1 MFHAVIVE
9 DDPMVATINRQYL
22 QADPRFCLDG
32 SFSNGQEALEYLKDH
47 PADLAIVDYYMP
59 LMDGLEFVRSCRSL
73 NFPLSLIM
81 ITAANTPKEI
91 TDLLKY
97 GVLDYIVK
105 PFTFDR
111 FQQALQKF
119 SQLSSVQQHGKLNQD
134 DIDKLLS
141 RSVPEKKSAPLVKGI
156 QPQTL
161 ERLRGCLIEHR
172 GDFLTSDDI
181 SKEIGLSR
189 ITVRRYLNYLLENH
203 EIFSM
208 MDYTT
213 GGRPC
218 LRYRIEENL

>member
-1 MFHAVIVE
+1 MFHTVIVE
-9 DDPMVATINRQYL
+9 DDPMVANINRQYL

-59 LMDGLEFVRSCRSL
+59 MMDGLEFIRSCRTL

-91 TDLLKY
+91 RDMLKY

-111 FQQALQKF
+111 FQQALQKY
-119 SQLSSVQQHGKLNQD
+119 SQLNSLNQQGKLNQE

-141 RSVPEKKSAPLVKGI
+141 HTMPEKKSTPLVKGI
-156 QPQTL
+156 QIQTL
-161 ERLRGCLIEHR
+161 ERLRLCLTEHR
-172 GDFLTSDDI
+172 GQFLTSDEI

-189 ITVRRYLNYLLENH
+189 ITVRRYLNFLLENRLFRILRRFETSLVISCIH
-203 EIFSM
+203 PVEI
-208 MDYTT
+208 
-213 GGRPC
+213 
-218 LRYRIEENL
+218 